1 MESLTSGVQTLLGD
15 PKRAVLRL
23 SLPMM
28 AAMFVQSLYNIVD
41 AIWVAGLGSEALAA
55 VGLFFP
61 FMTGMMALAT
71 GLGVGGSS
79 AVSRRIGAR
88 DKASAER
95 AALLTLSLG
104 VLVSLLFLALL
115 PPSLKIFAL
124 MGATGTTAA
133 QASAYAQVLFGG
145 AVVLFFANL
154 ATALLRGEGD
164 ARRAMYAMVLG
175 GLLNVGLDPLF
186 IYTFRLGVAGA
197 AWATLA
203 SLFCSAL
210 LLCFWLFLRPST
222 YLRLSLRKLRWDSAL
237 VWEILAVGVPAAL
250 AQLSMALAMLAVNGI
265 LLRVGGERAVA
276 IFATGWRVV
285 TLGTIPMNGMATGVT
300 AVTAAAFGAQN
311 AGKLRTAYLYAIR
324 LGVLIQLGIASFVAL
339 AAPALA
345 LLFTYSP
352 GSLGLREDLVA
363 FLRWMCLFL
372 PTVPLG
378 MLTSAMFN
386 GVKMGGRALLLT
398 FLRTVVLQVLGG
410 WTFGVALGLGERG
423 VWWGIIL
430 ANVFMAFVSF
440 TWGTS
445 TVRALHRKFEA
456 SLAG

>member
-61 FMTGMMALAT
+61 FMVGMMALAT

-88 DKASAER
+88 DKEAAER
-95 AALLTLSLG
+95 AALLTLFLG
-104 VLVSLLFLALL
+104 VLVSFLFLALVPL
-115 PPSLKIFAL
+115 SLRIFAL
-124 MGATGTTAA
+124 MGASGATAA
-133 QASAYAQVLFGG
+133 QAAAYARVLFGG

-186 IYTFRLGVAGA
+186 IYTFRLGVVGA

-203 SLFCSAL
+203 SLFCSTL
-210 LLCFWLFLRPST
+210 LLSFWLFLRPST
-222 YLRLSLRKLRWDSAL
+222 YLRLSLGKLRWDFTL
-237 VWEILAVGVPAAL
+237 VREILGVGVPAAL

-276 IFATGWRVV
+276 VFATGWRVV

-300 AVTAAAFGAQN
+300 AVTAAAFGARN

-324 LGVLIQLGIASFVAL
+324 LGVLIQLGIASFIALVA
-339 AAPALA
+339 PVLA

-398 FLRTVVLQVLGG
+398 VLRTVVLQALGALAL
-410 WTFGVALGLGERG
+410 GVGLGLGERG

-430 ANVFMAFVSF
+430 ANVLMACVGFA
-440 TWGTS
+440 WGMR
-445 TVRALHRKFEA
+445 TVRGFFQKFA
-456 SLAG
+456 PGQAG

>member
-1 MESLTSGVQTLLGD
+1 VSSFPSFSSLS
-15 PKRAVLRL
+15 
-23 SLPMM
+23 
-28 AAMFVQSLYNIVD
+28 
-41 AIWVAGLGSEALAA
+41 
-55 VGLFFP
+55 FP
-61 FMTGMMALAT
+61 L
-71 GLGVGGSS
+71 
-79 AVSRRIGAR
+79 
-88 DKASAER
+88 
-95 AALLTLSLG
+95 
-104 VLVSLLFLALL
+104 
-115 PPSLKIFAL
+115 SLKIFAL

-186 IYTFRLGVAGA
+186 IYTFGLGVVGA

-398 FLRTVVLQVLGG
+398 FLRTVVLQALGG
-410 WTFGVALGLGERG
+410 WTLGVALGLGERG

>member
-1 MESLTSGVQTLLGD
+1 MESRTSGVQTLLGD

-61 FMTGMMALAT
+61 FMMGMMALAT
-71 GLGVGGSS
+71 GLGGGGS
-79 AVSRRIGAR
+79 AVSRRIGAC

-104 VLVSLLFLALL
+104 VLVSLLFLALVPL
-115 PPSLKIFAL
+115 SLKIFAL
-124 MGATGTTAA
+124 MGATGATAA
-133 QASAYAQVLFGG
+133 QASAYAQVLSGG

-186 IYTFRLGVAGA
+186 IYTFGLGVVGA

-222 YLRLSLRKLRWDSAL
+222 YLRLSWRKLRWDSAL

-285 TLGTIPMNGMATGVT
+285 TLGTIPINGMATGVT

-324 LGVLIQLGIASFVAL
+324 FGVLIQLGIASFVAL

-398 FLRTVVLQVLGG
+398 FLRTVVLQALGG
-410 WTFGVALGLGERG
+410 WTLGVALGLGERG

-430 ANVFMAFVSF
+430 AHVFMAWVGL
-440 TWGTS
+440 TWGTQ
-445 TVRALHRKFEA
+445 TVRGFFKKFA
-456 SLAG
+456 QGPSG

>member
-1 MESLTSGVQTLLGD
+1 MEHLTPSVQTLLGA
-15 PKRAVLRL
+15 PQRAIVRI

-41 AIWVAGLGSEALAA
+41 AIWVSGLGSEALAA

-61 FMTGMMALAT
+61 FMMGMMALAT

-88 DKASAER
+88 DKLGAER
-95 AALLTLSLG
+95 AALLTLALG
-104 VLVSLLFLALL
+104 GLVALVFLAGL
-115 PPSLKIFAL
+115 PLAVPIFAVL
-124 MGATGTTAA
+124 GAKGRVAQEAA
-133 QASAYAQVLFGG
+133 SYARILFGG

-164 ARRAMYAMVLG
+164 AKRAMYAMVLG
-175 GLLNVGLDPLF
+175 SLLNMVLDPLF
-186 IYTFRLGVAGA
+186 IYVLGLGVAGA

-203 SLFCSAL
+203 SLFGSAL
-210 LLCFWLFLRPST
+210 LLSHWFFIRPRTFLRLGPK
-222 YLRLSLRKLRWDSAL
+222 KLRWDASL
-237 VWEILAVGVPAAL
+237 VLEILAVGLPASL
-250 AQLSMALAMLAVNGI
+250 AQLSMSLAMLAVNGI

-276 IFATGWRVV
+276 VFGTGWRVV

-300 AVTAAAFGAQN
+300 AVTAAAFGAREGQ
-311 AGKLRTAYLYAIR
+311 KLRTAYLYAVR
-324 LGVLIQLGIASFVAL
+324 LGVLVQLGIAAFVAL
-339 AAPALA
+339 AAPALS
-345 LLFTYSP
+345 LLFTYAPESQ
-352 GSLGLREDLVA
+352 GLRPDLLA

-398 FLRTVVLQVLGG
+398 VLRTVVLQALGG
-410 WTFGVALGLGERG
+410 WLLGVALGLGERG
-423 VWWGIIL
+423 VWWGIIA
-430 ANVFMAFVSF
+430 ANVFMAWVGF
-440 TWGTS
+440 TWGTR
-445 TVRALHRKFEA
+445 TVSHLARK
-456 SLAG
+456 LAHGAAE

>member
-1 MESLTSGVQTLLGD
+1 
-15 PKRAVLRL
+15 
-23 SLPMM
+23 
-28 AAMFVQSLYNIVD
+28 
-41 AIWVAGLGSEALAA
+41 
-55 VGLFFP
+55 
-61 FMTGMMALAT
+61 
-71 GLGVGGSS
+71 
-79 AVSRRIGAR
+79 
-88 DKASAER
+88 
-95 AALLTLSLG
+95 
-104 VLVSLLFLALL
+104 
-115 PPSLKIFAL
+115 
-124 MGATGTTAA
+124 
-133 QASAYAQVLFGG
+133 
-145 AVVLFFANL
+145 VVLFFANL

-186 IYTFRLGVAGA
+186 IYTFGLGVVGA

-430 ANVFMAFVSF
+430 ANVFMAWVGL
-440 TWGTS
+440 TWGTQ
-445 TVRALHRKFEA
+445 TVRGFFKKFA
-456 SLAG
+456 QGPSG

>member
-1 MESLTSGVQTLLGD
+1 MERLTAGVQTLLGD

-28 AAMFVQSLYNIVD
+28 AAMFVQSLYNMVD
-41 AIWVAGLGSEALAA
+41 AIWVSGLGSEALAA

-88 DKASAER
+88 DKEGAER

-104 VLVSLLFLALL
+104 LLASLLFLAGVPLAL
-115 PPSLKIFAL
+115 WIFTR
-124 MGATGTTAA
+124 MGARGEAA
-133 QASAYAQVLFGG
+133 WEAAVYGQILFGG
-145 AVVLFFANL
+145 AAILFFANL

-164 ARRAMYAMVLG
+164 ARRAMYAIILG
-175 GLLNVGLDPLF
+175 GVLNVGLDPLF
-186 IYTFRLGVAGA
+186 IYTFHLGVAGA

-210 LLCFWLFLRPST
+210 LLSFWLFLRPST
-222 YLRLSLRKLRWDSAL
+222 YLHLSPKKLRWDPPIIR
-237 VWEILAVGVPAAL
+237 EILAVGAPASL
-250 AQLSMALAMLAVNGI
+250 AQLSMSLAMLAVNGI

-276 IFATGWRVV
+276 VFGTGWRVV

-300 AVTAAAFGAQN
+300 AVTAAAFGARDG
-311 AGKLRTAYLYAIR
+311 GKLRTAYLYAIR
-324 LGVLIQLGIASFVAL
+324 LGVLVQVGIASFVAL

-345 LLFTYSP
+345 LLFTYAP
-352 GSLGLREDLVA
+352 GSLGLRADLVA

-386 GVKMGGRALLLT
+386 GVRMGGRALLLT
-398 FLRTVVLQVLGG
+398 VLRTVILQAVGG
-410 WTFGVALGLGERG
+410 WTLGVALGLGERG
-423 VWWGIIL
+423 VWWGIIA
-430 ANVFMAFVSF
+430 ANVLMAWVGF
-440 TWGTS
+440 TWGTR
-445 TVRALHRKFEA
+445 TVGVLSQKLSGPVAE
-456 SLAG
+456 

>member
-1 MESLTSGVQTLLGD
+1 MESPTSGVQTLLGD

-115 PPSLKIFAL
+115 PLSLKIFAL

-186 IYTFRLGVAGA
+186 IYTFRLGVVGA

-339 AAPALA
+339 TAPALA

-398 FLRTVVLQVLGG
+398 FLRTVVLQALGG
-410 WTFGVALGLGERG
+410 WTLGVALGLGERG

>member
-61 FMTGMMALAT
+61 FMMGMMALAT

-88 DKASAER
+88 DKEAAER
-95 AALLTLSLG
+95 AALLTLFLG
-104 VLVSLLFLALL
+104 VLVSLLFFALVPL
-115 PPSLKIFAL
+115 SPRIFAL
-124 MGATGTTAA
+124 MGATGATAA
-133 QASAYAQVLFGG
+133 QASAYARVLFGG
-145 AVVLFFANL
+145 ALVLFFANL

-175 GLLNVGLDPLF
+175 GLLNVGLDPFF
-186 IYTFRLGVAGA
+186 IYTFRLGVVGA

-237 VWEILAVGVPAAL
+237 VWEILAVGVPATL
-250 AQLSMALAMLAVNGI
+250 AQLSMALAMLVVNGI

-276 IFATGWRVV
+276 VFATGWRVV

-300 AVTAAAFGAQN
+300 AVTAAAFGARN
-311 AGKLRTAYLYAIR
+311 GGKLRTAYLYAVR

-339 AAPALA
+339 SAPALA

-398 FLRTVVLQVLGG
+398 FLRTVVLQALGG
-410 WTFGVALGLGERG
+410 WTLGVALGLGEQG

-430 ANVFMAFVSF
+430 ANVFMAFVGF

-456 SLAG
+456 GLAG

>member
-104 VLVSLLFLALL
+104 VLVSLLFLALVPL
-115 PPSLKIFAL
+115 SLKIFAL

-186 IYTFRLGVAGA
+186 IYTFGLGVARSRLGDPS
-197 AWATLA
+197 LPF
-203 SLFCSAL
+203 LFCPSSL
-210 LLCFWLFLRPST
+210 LLALPS
-222 YLRLSLRKLRWDSAL
+222 A
-237 VWEILAVGVPAAL
+237 
-250 AQLSMALAMLAVNGI
+250 
-265 LLRVGGERAVA
+265 
-276 IFATGWRVV
+276 
-285 TLGTIPMNGMATGVT
+285 
-300 AVTAAAFGAQN
+300 
-311 AGKLRTAYLYAIR
+311 
-324 LGVLIQLGIASFVAL
+324 
-339 AAPALA
+339 
-345 LLFTYSP
+345 
-352 GSLGLREDLVA
+352 
-363 FLRWMCLFL
+363 
-372 PTVPLG
+372 
-378 MLTSAMFN
+378 
-386 GVKMGGRALLLT
+386 
-398 FLRTVVLQVLGG
+398 
-410 WTFGVALGLGERG
+410 
-423 VWWGIIL
+423 
-430 ANVFMAFVSF
+430 
-440 TWGTS
+440 
-445 TVRALHRKFEA
+445 
-456 SLAG
+456 